1 MPQPPAD
8 PYLLDPSA
16 TAAGPRTLALSVY
29 VVWPGGGT
37 GDLYAVVS
45 TSPDAPTA
53 AQVKAGLGG
62 DGLAGAWSGSLAGV
76 ADGVQPLSA
85 TGLAPGT
92 SYYAWF
98 AFEQNGR
105 LTDVVGASAVT
116 DQAADPGGTFRRRGD
131 LARVFRPHGEPARV
145 FRRRGDPSRA
155 FRAAGDPSR
164 VFRRKGDPSR
174 AFRANAPR

>member
-16 TAAGPRTLALSVY
+16 TASGPRTLSLSVR

-37 GDLYAVVS
+37 GDLYAVAS
-45 TSPDAPTA
+45 TSPDAPTGV
-53 AQVKAGLGG
+53 QVKAGLGG

-92 SYYAWF
+92 TYYAWF
-98 AFEQNGR
+98 VFEQNGTP
-105 LTDVVGASAVT
+105 TDVVGASAVT

-131 LARVFRPHGEPARV
+131 TSRTFRPHGEPARV
-145 FRRRGDPSRA
+145 FRRGGDPSRA

-164 VFRRKGDPSR
+164 VFRRKGDLSR
-174 AFRANAPR
+174 VFRGHLPR